1 MWEGGAFP
9 CLIGLS
15 WLELFS
21 LQENVYEQNYLKQ
34 EGGIAE
40 TMVNSAP
47 PPPQHIVLCG
57 IQINILWTKY
67 RFPST
72 QNLSEIDFNIS
83 RSLKGQI

>member
-47 PPPQHIVLCG
+47 PPP
-57 IQINILWTKY
+57 NILY
-67 RFPST
+67 YVA
-72 QNLSEIDFNIS
+72 S
-83 RSLKGQI
+83 RSIYCGLSTDFPALKILVKLTLTF